1 MTKHEKRQW
10 TILRATAAINKASD
24 LFKDI
29 EIMLSDCDSD
39 HLNSAWTNIDDAID
53 NLRRT
58 KSEAE
63 VGGL

>member
-29 EIMLSDCDSD
+29 ELMLSDCDSG
-39 HLNSAWTNIDDAID
+39 HLDAAWTNINDAID
-53 NLRRT
+53 NLRRA
-58 KSEAE
+58 KSQAE
-63 VGGL
+63 IGSL